1 MLVRAKL
8 PVQCSQPALFQVAFR
23 TWMADAAFM
32 SFDIIL
38 LVSATR
44 NETEV
49 GAYTPTPHPN
59 PTPSPN
65 PDPSPNTRP
74 LRRCTSC
81 HCA

>member
-1 MLVRAKL
+1 
-8 PVQCSQPALFQVAFR
+8 
-23 TWMADAAFM
+23 MADAAFM

-59 PTPSPN
+59 PTPNPN